1 MDEQT
6 VAAAYDGIA
15 AQYDALLEEDHWMRR
30 VLWAHYAAVFPPGAH
45 VLDVACGTGLD
56 TLFLAERGI
65 QVTGIDV
72 APQMIAQLQAK
83 AQQRGLENRMTI
95 QVEDIAALHTWPAAR
110 FDGIISAFAGLNTV
124 HDLGAFAAAA
134 CRMLRPQGRMILHV
148 LGPTDVWT
156 QLGLIAHGQWGA
168 ARACRQ
174 RRQWTVVIAG
184 QEVLHTLLVPA
195 EMYARFFAP
204 YFLLRRAYALGFL
217 WPQGAS
223 GWLPAPLTYRLG
235 QLEVCLGRHWPFRT
249 WGRFCVLDLECVQP
263 TLSPP
268 DQ

>member
-1 MDEQT
+1 MDGQT

-15 AQYDALLEEDHWMRR
+15 AQYDTLVEEDHWMRR

-56 TLFLAERGI
+56 TLFLAERGL

-72 APQMIAQLQAK
+72 SPQMITQLQAK
-83 AQQRGLENRMTI
+83 AQQRGLGDRMTVH
-95 QVEDIAALHTWPAAR
+95 VEDVAALHTWPAAR

-134 CRMLRPQGRMILHV
+134 SRVLRPQGRMILHV

-156 QLGLIAHGQWGA
+156 QLGLIAWGQWHA
-168 ARACRQ
+168 ARARWQ
-174 RRQWTVVIAG
+174 RRQWTVVIASR
-184 QEVLHTLLVPA
+184 EVSHTLLVPA
-195 EMYARFFAP
+195 EMYGRFFAP
-204 YFLLRRAYALGFL
+204 YFRLRRTYALGFL

-223 GWLPAPLTYRLG
+223 RWLPSPLAHRLG
-235 QLEVCLGRHWPFRT
+235 QLEARLGRYWPFLT
-249 WGRFCVLDLECVQP
+249 WGRFCVVDLECVHPAAAQP
-263 TLSPP
+263 E
-268 DQ
+268 Q

>member
-1 MDEQT
+1 MDGQT

-15 AQYDALLEEDHWMRR
+15 AQYDALVEEDHWMRR
-30 VLWAHYAAVFPPGAH
+30 VLWAHYTAVFSPGAQ

-56 TLFLAERGI
+56 TLFLAERGM

-72 APQMIAQLQAK
+72 SPQMIVQLQAK
-83 AQQRGLENRMTI
+83 AQQRRLEDRITV

-124 HDLGAFAAAA
+124 RDLDAFAAAA
-134 CRMLRPQGRMILHV
+134 RRVLRPQGRMILHV
-148 LGPTDVWT
+148 LGPADVWT
-156 QLGLIAHGQWGA
+156 QLGLIARGQWGA
-168 ARACRQ
+168 ARSRWQ

-184 QEVLHTLLVPA
+184 QEVPHTLLVPA

-204 YFLLRRAYALGFL
+204 YFRLRRTYALGFL

-223 GWLPAPLTYRLG
+223 RWLPSPLTHRLG
-235 QLEVCLGRHWPFRT
+235 QLEACLGRHWPFRT
-249 WGRFCVLDLECVQP
+249 WGRFCVMDLECV
-263 TLSPP
+263 PP
-268 DQ
+268 AAAPSDQ